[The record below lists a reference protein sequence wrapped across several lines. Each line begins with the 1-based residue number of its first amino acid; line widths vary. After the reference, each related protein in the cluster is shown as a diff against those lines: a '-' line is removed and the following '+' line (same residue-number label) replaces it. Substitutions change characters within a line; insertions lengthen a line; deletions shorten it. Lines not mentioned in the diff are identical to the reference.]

1 MRFIEHSKSLT
12 IHEISKYL
20 ENNFEGLNIINAWGE
35 KNFFY
40 NPEGLLKRG
49 VYFSTIKEKDGE
61 NDKASH
67 LYREGIF
74 RLNFG
79 ISKQT
84 FLDLFQILP
93 KRPSRGNSIEG
104 SYDFKE
110 IDILTPHPIYGW
122 MAWVSVLNPSLSSF
136 EKLKKLLSESYHLT
150 VKKYKRNTLK

>member
-1 MRFIEHSKSLT
+1 MSLRN
-12 IHEISKYL
+12 L
-20 ENNFEGLNIINAWGE
+20 PPLGG
-35 KNFFY
+35 
-40 NPEGLLKRG
+40 RG
-49 VYFSTIKEKDGE
+49 CQ
-61 NDKASH
+61 
-67 LYREGIF
+67 REDIF

-122 MAWVSVLNPSLSSF
+122 MAWVSVLNPSFSSF
-136 EKLKKLLSESYHLT
+136 EKLKELLSESYHLT
-150 VKKYKRNTLK
+150 VKKYERKTLK